1 MAVAAGPL
9 GGALVTIA
17 GRDHVRDD
25 EGSLAAASMDGLR
38 PRWVVRPDSVEALSR
53 VIALAHDGGLAVVP
67 RGSASALELGNPPT
81 RLDIVV
87 DLSGLDRTIEYNPDD
102 VTITVQAGATAGALA
117 ALLAPRRQ
125 WLPIDPPGVV
135 SRTLGGVAATNAGG
149 PLRARFGG
157 LRDLLLGA
165 RFVQPDGVVTW
176 GGSKV
181 VKSVSGYDVP
191 KLMVGALGTLGV
203 LAELTLRLHP
213 LPETERSWLVVLDRP
228 AAAQDFVA
236 RLVDSPLQ
244 PSRVEL
250 VNDRA
255 AKSVLGD
262 PGSAGVAVSIGSV
275 ADAVREQGERLGAL
289 AKAGGAEIV
298 PLPDGFW
305 PAMSAAMVAP
315 SGATVLQV
323 ASLAGRL
330 ADTVEA
336 IAAIVQAAASGADVR
351 LTGCAALGT
360 LRLVVVGASVAEMT
374 AVTTRVRAWVGELGG
389 SVVIASGPVELRRAV
404 DPWGPIEPG
413 ALGLMRALRDEFDPK
428 RVLNPGRYVGGL

>member
-1 MAVAAGPL
+1 MAVASGSL
-9 GGALVTIA
+9 GEALVTIA
-17 GRDHVRDD
+17 GRERVRDD
-25 EGSLAAASMDGLR
+25 EGSLAAASVDGLR
-38 PRWVVRPDSVEALSR
+38 PRWVVRPDSLEALSR
-53 VIALAHDGGLAVVP
+53 VVALARDGGLALVP

-81 RLDIVV
+81 RLDMVV

-102 VTITVQAGATAGALA
+102 LTITVQAGMTAGALA
-117 ALLAPRRQ
+117 TLLEPHGQ
-125 WLPIDPPGVV
+125 WLAIDPPGVA
-135 SRTLGGVAATNAGG
+135 SRTLGGVAASNASG

-203 LAELTLRLHP
+203 LTELTLRLHP
-213 LPETERSWLVVLDRP
+213 LPETERSWLVALDRP
-228 AAAQDFVA
+228 DAAQDFVA
-236 RLVDSPLQ
+236 RVVDSPLQ

-250 VNDRA
+250 LNDSAARA
-255 AKSVLGD
+255 VLGES
-262 PGSAGVAVSIGSV
+262 GSAGVAVSIGSV

-289 AKAGGAEIV
+289 AKTGGAGIV

-305 PAMSAAMVAP
+305 RAMSAAMVP
-315 SGATVLQV
+315 PPGSTVLHV

-330 ADTVEA
+330 ADTVES
-336 IAAIVQAAASGADVR
+336 IADIVQAAAPGATVT
-351 LTGCAALGT
+351 LTGCAILGT
-360 LRLVVVGASVAEMT
+360 LRLVVGGASVAGMA

-389 SVVIASGPVELRRAV
+389 SVVIAGGPIELRRSV

-428 RVLNPGRYVGGL
+428 RVLNPGRFVGGL

>member
-1 MAVAAGPL
+1 MAVAAASL
-9 GGALVTIA
+9 GEALVTIA
-17 GRDHVRDD
+17 GRDRVRDD
-25 EGSLAAASMDGLR
+25 AGSLAAASVDGLR
-38 PRWVVRPDSVEALSR
+38 PRWVVRPDSPEALSR

-67 RGSASALELGNPPT
+67 RGSASALELGNPPA
-81 RLDIVV
+81 RLDIVA

-102 VTITVQAGATAGALA
+102 LTITVQAGMTAGALA
-117 ALLAPRRQ
+117 ALLAPHRQ
-125 WLPIDPPGVV
+125 WLAIDPPGVV
-135 SRTLGGVAATNAGG
+135 SRTLGGVAASNASG

-213 LPETERSWLVVLDRP
+213 LPETERSWLVPLDRP
-228 AAAQDFVA
+228 EAAQDFVA

-244 PSRVEL
+244 PNRVEL
-250 VNDRA
+250 LNDSAARA
-255 AKSVLGD
+255 VLGES
-262 PGSAGVAVSIGSV
+262 GSAGVAVSIASV
-275 ADAVREQGERLGAL
+275 ADAVREQGDRLGAF
-289 AKAGGAEIV
+289 AKAVGAEILA
-298 PLPDGFW
+298 LPDGFW
-305 PAMSAAMVAP
+305 RAMSAAMVSP
-315 SGATVLQV
+315 PGSTVLHV

-336 IAAIVQAAASGADVR
+336 IAAIVQATEPGADVR
-351 LTGCAALGT
+351 LTGCAVLGT
-360 LRLVVVGASVAEMT
+360 LRLVVGSASVSGMAE
-374 AVTTRVRAWVGELGG
+374 VTTRVRAWVGELGG
-389 SVVIASGPVELRRAV
+389 SAVIASGPVELRRAV

-413 ALGLMRALRDEFDPK
+413 ALALMRALRDEFDPK

>member
-1 MAVAAGPL
+1 MAVAAGSL
-9 GGALVTIA
+9 GEALVTIA
-17 GRDHVRDD
+17 GRDRVRDD
-25 EGSLAAASMDGLR
+25 EGSLAAASVDGLR
-38 PRWVVRPDSVEALSR
+38 PRWVVRPDSLEALSR

-67 RGSASALELGNPPT
+67 RGSASALELGSPPT

-102 VTITVQAGATAGALA
+102 LTITVQAGMTAGGLA
-117 ALLAPRRQ
+117 VLLAPHRQ
-125 WLPIDPPGVV
+125 WLPIDPPGIV
-135 SRTLGGVAATNAGG
+135 SRTLGGVAATNTGG

-255 AKSVLGD
+255 AKAVLGD

-305 PAMSAAMVAP
+305 HSMSAAMVP
-315 SGATVLQV
+315 PPGATVLQV

-336 IAAIVQAAASGADVR
+336 IAALVQAAASGADVR
-351 LTGCAALGT
+351 LTGCAILGT
-360 LRLVVVGASVAEMT
+360 LRLVVGGASVAEMT
-374 AVTTRVRAWVGELGG
+374 TVTTRVRAWVSELVG

-413 ALGLMRALRDEFDPK
+413 AFGVMRALRNEFDPK